1 MVQRPVLWPEVLLRS
16 GDSDYPGKTDLVHAG
31 FFFGNELL
39 RIAPSLP
46 FKISF
51 LYLALSG

>member
-1 MVQRPVLWPEVLLRS
+1 MAQRPVLRPEVLPRS
-16 GDSDYPGKTDLVHAG
+16 GDSDYPGKTVLVHAG
-31 FFFGNELL
+31 FFFGKEWLQ
-39 RIAPSLP
+39 IAPSLP